1 MTIRAIIAD
10 DQEVVRR
17 GIALIVSGTE
27 IEIIAEARTAIEA
40 IELARLPS
48 DVLVLDL
55 RLPDMDG
62 LRALMRIRE
71 ESPATR
77 VLMMSAFDNPTHI
90 ARSHALGACGYL
102 SKSAKREQILT
113 AIRSVAAGGT
123 AWAEGDLRQLT
134 SNSAL
139 RNSATFEAALTRRES
154 EVLQQLA
161 LGLQNKEIAKALHIS
176 NDTAKEHVQRVFRK
190 LGVCDRTQAAV
201 WAVRHGFD

>member
-17 GIALIVSGTE
+17 GIVLLTSGTE
-27 IEIIAEARTAIEA
+27 IEIIAEAATAFEA
-40 IELARLPS
+40 IELARLGP
-48 DVLVLDL
+48 DVLLLDI
-55 RLPDMDG
+55 RLPDLDG
-62 LRALMRIRE
+62 LRALVRIRE

-90 ARSHALGACGYL
+90 ARSHALGASGYV
-102 SKSAKREQILT
+102 SKAANREQILT
-113 AIRSVAAGGT
+113 AIREVAAGRT
-123 AWAEGDLRQLT
+123 AWSHGDLRQLT
-134 SNSAL
+134 NSAA
-139 RNSATFEAALTRRES
+139 RTSASFEAALTRRES

-190 LGVCDRTQAAV
+190 LGVCDRMQAAV